1 MSSITPSHSRLTPD
15 MARTYTIATATANP
29 SSSPIAK
36 CAADIQGLA
45 VAAQMQHRAM
55 RDTRRQLSR
64 LNDPSRESLK
74 AEWTTYLDRYER
86 ILNDSDV
93 TASKLAAIV
102 DVYLALQGN
111 TETDKE
117 SAMVTELSTLQAELE
132 KVQPSFN
139 SECVA
144 LASDMK
150 GFYSKATG
158 SPPFHGLP
166 GQDLTL
172 TANGSV
178 TPTTVQHAPERLW
191 SFVLP
196 AISSPSTS
204 AVSAHTAT
212 NCPGST
218 LTSAQ
223 ATAVDR
229 FKHLAQAK
237 IVVYTATGNLA
248 RSTQLADASPIDAS
262 RKLSNEVLTEA
273 VKANAQALEAQA
285 QQFSVFSELTQ
296 HLKNEIGAYL
306 LSFQAAKAYP
316 TMEKRK
322 ALANM
327 HARVAAS
334 SAHWRQCSM
343 ALTDGYTRVPK

>member
-1 MSSITPSHSRLTPD
+1 
-15 MARTYTIATATANP
+15 MARTFTIATATSNT

-36 CAADIQGLA
+36 CAADIQGLS
-45 VAAQMQHRAM
+45 VAAQTQHRAM
-55 RDTRRQLSR
+55 RDIRRQLSR
-64 LNDPSRESLK
+64 LNDPSRESLT
-74 AEWTTYLDRYER
+74 AEWTTYLHRYER

-93 TASKLAAIV
+93 TASKLTAII

-111 TETDKE
+111 TEADKE

-132 KVQPSFN
+132 KVQPGFN
-139 SECVA
+139 SECLA

-158 SPPFHGLP
+158 PPRSHGLP
-166 GQDLTL
+166 GQDATL

-178 TPTTVQHAPERLW
+178 TPTTVQPAPEPTQEPAIRTRSPTNESPRRLW
-191 SFVLP
+191 SFALP
-196 AISSPSTS
+196 AVSSPSTP
-204 AVSAHTAT
+204 AVSAHTG
-212 NCPGST
+212 NKGPGSA

-223 ATAVDR
+223 ATAVNR
-229 FKHLAQAK
+229 FKQL
-237 IVVYTATGNLA
+237 GNLA
-248 RSTQLADASPIDAS
+248 RSTQLADASPIDTS
-262 RKLSNEVLTEA
+262 RKLSNEVLTET
-273 VKANAQALEAQA
+273 VKANVQALEAQA
-285 QQFSVFSELTQ
+285 QQFSVFSELAQ

-306 LSFQAAKAYP
+306 LAFQAAKAYP
-316 TMEKRK
+316 TMEKRR